1 MNRPR
6 RILAALPYLVLG
18 GYGLVAV
25 LGPVLIG
32 YNPRATDVVSR
43 LLPPGSATGAGEVAW
58 LGTDALGRDVLAQIV
73 YGARTSVLIGVA
85 TVLASAVIGLT
96 LGVIAGYAGG
106 WVDAVLTRCFD
117 VLLAFPGILLAIVI
131 AGVFERSPVVVVAA
145 LSVTAWIPFAR
156 VARGSALA
164 TRERGWVDAARVM
177 GVGHVATLRRH
188 ILPFTAGPV
197 VALATLEFGLV
208 VLAEAGLSFLGIG
221 LPPST
226 VSWGQIIA
234 GGKDYL
240 QIAWWI
246 STLPGIA
253 LTLLV
258 ISVGLF
264 SDQLTRRTKQ
274 SH

>member
-1 MNRPR
+1 MSPRNRSLARVPYL
-6 RILAALPYLVLG
+6 IVGLYLLTAAL
-18 GYGLVAV
+18 
-25 LGPVLIG
+25 GPLFVD
-32 YNPRATDVVSR
+32 YNPRVTSVMQR
-43 LLPPGSATGAGEVAW
+43 LLPPGAATGAGQVAW

-73 YGARTSVLIGVA
+73 YGARTSVLIGLA
-85 TVLASAVIGLT
+85 TVLVSAVVGLV
-96 LGVIAGYAGG
+96 LGLIAGYAGG
-106 WVDAVLTRCFD
+106 WLDAVLARCFD

-131 AGVFERSPVVVVAA
+131 AGILDRSVFVVVLA

-156 VARGSALA
+156 VARGSALS

-177 GVGHVATLRRH
+177 GVGSLATLKRH
-188 ILPFTAGPV
+188 ILPFTAGPI

-221 LPPST
+221 LPPTT

-240 QIAWWI
+240 QTAWWI

-258 ISVGLF
+258 VSVGLA
-264 SDQLTRRTKQ
+264 SDQLSERIKLSR
-274 SH
+274 